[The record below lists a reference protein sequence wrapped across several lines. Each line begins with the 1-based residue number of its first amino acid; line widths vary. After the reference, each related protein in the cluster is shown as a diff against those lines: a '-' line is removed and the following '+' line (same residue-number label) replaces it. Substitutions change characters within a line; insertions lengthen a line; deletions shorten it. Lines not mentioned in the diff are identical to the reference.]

1 MLYTIRWD
9 SVALANVGDE
19 VLAVMHRSRGP
30 GYWHNRLGRRVT
42 PLINT
47 GFQPGGC
54 ASPQDLQTVLT
65 VLPANAAPPK
75 VCSWSCFALRNGT
88 ILRVMA
94 TNLEKLAKEAMALP
108 GEERAELAEM
118 LVQSL
123 GGSELSDIGRLWV
136 MEAKR
141 RLDEVTDGVV
151 EPIPGGEALRKVRDL
166 ISRPD

>member
-1 MLYTIRWD
+1 
-9 SVALANVGDE
+9 
-19 VLAVMHRSRGP
+19 
-30 GYWHNRLGRRVT
+30 
-42 PLINT
+42 
-47 GFQPGGC
+47 
-54 ASPQDLQTVLT
+54 
-65 VLPANAAPPK
+65 
-75 VCSWSCFALRNGT
+75 
-88 ILRVMA
+88 MA